1 MPALYDIDTLYEM
14 CELDQAPFESALNEL
29 VDLGHVEE
37 TTTTDGATYYRS
49 QQGLSWSDVV
59 HIDSPAKKEIL
70 LYLIDNPKTFF
81 VLYNTQKGKLRIAA
95 SEIHSW
101 ASVPDKRVVAFL
113 MVDNDK
119 TLADQSAEG
128 LFDAIGTVGKKYLL
142 SSNTSDNVDSIK
154 AQIDS
159 YAAYG
164 GQMPVV
170 VFLNNSKQIEKVKAL
185 MMHIQ
190 ARMTS
195 GQAPMLRYGIVF
207 DEADKVYPP
216 CRERFADLLVNNDRA
231 LHRLGFVTATEGD
244 LLDAEYPECANAY
257 MYPVPPGDPNYR
269 AFHTEDAE
277 IKKIV
282 HRTKDNNDAYA
293 EGILETN
300 REHFTGTV
308 TLKNGTQGFRKVI
321 VNSAAKRSSMV
332 EFAVR
337 RNAEGAYAVTVN
349 MNGICVYRPGHEM
362 KKYPTKGKKFG
373 ELLFAVYTECN
384 LHDKP
389 LFIIGRRKVDRGL
402 GFHWAPPDGS
412 DGLIWTDMIL
422 GRNED
427 KNSASQKAGRLAG
440 KVAQCPQYP
449 GKLTWWT
456 DEETAALITRHNGV
470 VAGAGEKRGCS
481 VLQAVNRA
489 EADAPVVEVPTT
501 AKYGISETFNTCEDA
516 KTWCG
521 ANLTY
526 SSSEYKRHNDTCAN
540 KTCGGCGDTHIKYRG
555 NLTPLFTEAQ
565 VRSQYANTDR
575 SREGVIKGA
584 RIMPIS
590 TDALQWGVGTSA
602 RIMPISADALKW
614 VVFYR
619 TDKLRTAG
627 EAAAPAE
634 PAAATRG
641 GWSEETKRKAAETR
655 ARNKAAKTAA
665 GK

>member
-1 MPALYDIDTLYEM
+1 
-14 CELDQAPFESALNEL
+14 
-29 VDLGHVEE
+29 
-37 TTTTDGATYYRS
+37 
-49 QQGLSWSDVV
+49 
-59 HIDSPAKKEIL
+59 
-70 LYLIDNPKTFF
+70 
-81 VLYNTQKGKLRIAA
+81 
-95 SEIHSW
+95 
-101 ASVPDKRVVAFL
+101 
-113 MVDNDK
+113 
-119 TLADQSAEG
+119 
-128 LFDAIGTVGKKYLL
+128 
-142 SSNTSDNVDSIK
+142 
-154 AQIDS
+154 
-159 YAAYG
+159 
-164 GQMPVV
+164 
-170 VFLNNSKQIEKVKAL
+170 
-185 MMHIQ
+185 
-190 ARMTS
+190 
-195 GQAPMLRYGIVF
+195 
-207 DEADKVYPP
+207 
-216 CRERFADLLVNNDRA
+216 
-231 LHRLGFVTATEGD
+231 
-244 LLDAEYPECANAY
+244 
-257 MYPVPPGDPNYR
+257 
-269 AFHTEDAE
+269 
-277 IKKIV
+277 
-282 HRTKDNNDAYA
+282 
-293 EGILETN
+293 
-300 REHFTGTV
+300 
-308 TLKNGTQGFRKVI
+308 
-321 VNSAAKRSSMV
+321 
-332 EFAVR
+332 
-337 RNAEGAYAVTVN
+337 
-349 MNGICVYRPGHEM
+349 
-362 KKYPTKGKKFG
+362 
-373 ELLFAVYTECN
+373 
-384 LHDKP
+384 
-389 LFIIGRRKVDRGL
+389 
-402 GFHWAPPDGS
+402 
-412 DGLIWTDMIL
+412 MIL

-470 VAGAGEKRGCS
+470 VDGAGEKRGCS